1 MTYDTYIEQT
11 QILIHNVLYLN
22 EKRILTMSRM
32 VQFDVVSK
40 YDKLILVNQLVNI
53 ILLISSTVIGSSVR
67 YCNVYTHLP

>member
-11 QILIHNVLYLN
+11 QNLIHNVLYLN
-22 EKRILTMSRM
+22 EKRILPMSRM

-53 ILLISSTVIGSSVR
+53 ILLMTLMLYLSKV
-67 YCNVYTHLP
+67 L

>member
-53 ILLISSTVIGSSVR
+53 ILLMTLMLYLSKV
-67 YCNVYTHLP
+67 L